1 MKKIIFIVIA
11 IILGL
16 SSCHDDDYITGVPS
30 FGPPE
35 VNNMAERVNGRVALG
50 YVTYYGKMLPDPTYM
65 THINY
70 AFAELYVKNNVY
82 QKFDLQGDKERF
94 NQVKKL
100 KERNSNL
107 KILLSFTNS
116 VSNTGN
122 SQDGGFSALAKSPE
136 MRKQF
141 AQDCKKFVQQEGIDG
156 IDIDW
161 EFPGMTF
168 GSNAYDPLVD
178 VENFTLLMKDLRETL
193 SSSTLLTYAGY
204 CKNKQPQGAGW
215 KYIDVK
221 AVDPYVDF
229 VNIMTYDLVGAP
241 ATNHH

>member
-1 MKKIIFIVIA
+1 
-11 IILGL
+11 
-16 SSCHDDDYITGVPS
+16 
-30 FGPPE
+30 
-35 VNNMAERVNGRVALG
+35 MAERVNGRVALG

-221 AVDPYVDF
+221 AVNLINQY
-229 VNIMTYDLVGAP
+229 
-241 ATNHH
+241 